1 MHYGNL
7 KALGSCP
14 LRMILGEWHIIVCT
28 IKWKALVVNIVQTG
42 CREGEGASYIPR
54 LTCYKS

>member
-42 CREGEGASYIPR
+42 CGGEGASQVPR
-54 LTCYKS
+54 LT